1 MDVKV
6 LTSGDRSG
14 RRNAY
19 YRETRAEAAES
30 NIKNLKTISTAAVA
44 LIIFCY
50 ILTPIV
56 VKDWNLR
63 IQHVM
68 FLPALLACLAAAWI
82 YIRKKNKNYWVVFFL
97 CLIFDAIILSFCMAV
112 DVFASYTTLASYM
125 PMMYIVL
132 PTLFIIPQKYIYAML
147 SATELLYLIM
157 ENHFKVPE
165 VAQYDIFN
173 SIVGFVF
180 SVVII
185 QIILNLRLKDYRL
198 RQRYQDLSTRDAL
211 SGMLNKEFFRE
222 AVDEYLDTKGMRTP
236 HAMCIVDMDD
246 FKLINDNYGHNMGD
260 KLLQLEG
267 RILSETFRSTDI
279 LGRFGGDEYVVF
291 IKDTADRKVLS
302 EKADL
307 IQTKLQQRASEELS
321 VETSCSIGFV
331 TAEAGKHSYDEL
343 FEFADRALYQAKNNG
358 KKTYRIV
365 GYKEKNG

>member
-1 MDVKV
+1 MDVKT
-6 LTSGDRSG
+6 LISGG

-19 YRETRAEAAES
+19 YRETRAEAVES
-30 NIKNLKTISTAAVA
+30 NIWNLRTISTAAVVV
-44 LIIFCY
+44 IIFCY
-50 ILTPIV
+50 ALTPV
-56 VKDWNLR
+56 VVEDWNIS

-68 FLPALLACLAAAWI
+68 FLPALLVCSGAAWV
-82 YIRKKNKNYWVVFFL
+82 YTRKKNKNYWVVFFM
-97 CLIFDAIILSFCMAV
+97 CLIFDAIILAFCMAV
-112 DVFASYTTLASYM
+112 DIFASSSRPASFM
-125 PMMYIVL
+125 PMIYIVL
-132 PTLFIIPQKYIYAML
+132 PTLFIIPQRYIYTML
-147 SATELLYLIM
+147 SVTELLYLIM
-157 ENHFKVPE
+157 GNRFKIPE

-222 AVDEYLDTKGMRTP
+222 AVDDYLGAKGMRSP

-246 FKLINDNYGHNMGD
+246 FKLINDNYGHSMGD

-291 IKDTADRKVLS
+291 IKDTADRKVLG

-307 IQTKLQQRASEELS
+307 IQTKLQQRAAEELS
-321 VETSCSIGFV
+321 LEASCSIGFV
-331 TAEAGKHSYDEL
+331 TADAGKHSYDEL
-343 FEFADRALYQAKNNG
+343 FEFADRALYQAKNSG

-365 GYKEKNG
+365 GYE